1 MHKVVVIGNYPSNLT
16 EMFEKYKKE
25 FGIED
30 VEVLIPTNDDEKLS
44 ALKES
49 EAAISG
55 ALSADDLNNAP
66 NLKFIQV
73 PFAGVDT
80 YNVSDLIRRGIKI
93 ANVHSNATAVAEFAM
108 ALVLALAKNI
118 TEGDRDLR
126 IGYWHGWMSREPVV
140 SLEGKTMTILGL
152 GSIGKEVARFAKAFG
167 MYVIG
172 VKREKVEGNIPNVDE
187 LYTHADIEKAIEKAQ
202 FVVCALPL
210 TPETKGMVNRRL
222 FEKMRGKYFVNVG
235 RGAVV
240 NEEDL
245 FVALKNGILKGAGID
260 TWWVY
265 PQAPMQTAMPSRY
278 PFHGLRNVVMTPHA
292 AGFTDITPQRMWED
306 SVKNVLRFFKG
317 LPIENEVKEVG
328 Y

>member
-1 MHKVVVIGNYPSNLT
+1 MHKVVVIGSYPSNLM
-16 EMFEKYKKE
+16 EMFEKHKKE
-25 FGIED
+25 FGVED
-30 VEVLIPTNDDEKLS
+30 VEVLIPVNDEEKFS

-49 EAAISG
+49 EAAIAG
-55 ALSADDLNNAP
+55 VLSVDDLNNAP
-66 NLKFIQV
+66 NLKFIQA

-80 YNVSDLIRRGIKI
+80 FDVSDLIRRGIKI
-93 ANVHSNATAVAEFAM
+93 ANVHSNATAVAEHAM

-126 IGYWHGWMSREPVV
+126 IGYWHGWMSREPVI
-140 SLEGKTMTILGL
+140 SLEGKTITILGL

-172 VKREKVEGNIPNVDE
+172 VKREKVEGHIPNVDE
-187 LYTHADIEKAIEKAQ
+187 VYTHNDIEKAIEKAH
-202 FVVCALPL
+202 FIVCALPL
-210 TPETKGMVNRRL
+210 TPETKGMVDRRL

-240 NEEDL
+240 EEEDL
-245 FVALKNGILKGAGID
+245 FVALKRGILRGAGID

-265 PQAPMQTAMPSRY
+265 PQAPMQTTMPSKY
-278 PFHGLRNVVMTPHA
+278 PFHGLRNVIMTPHC
-292 AGFTDITPQRMWED
+292 AGFTDVTPQHMWED
-306 SVKNVLRFFKG
+306 AVKNVLRFFKG
-317 LPIENEVKEVG
+317 LPIENEVKEAG

>member
-1 MHKVVVIGNYPSNLT
+1 MKVVVMGNYPKNLL
-16 EMFEKYKKE
+16 EMFDKYKKE
-25 FGIED
+25 FDFEN
-30 VEVLIPTNDDEKLS
+30 VEVVIPKDDSEKED
-44 ALKES
+44 ALKD
-49 EAAISG
+49 AVAVISG
-55 ALSADDLNNAP
+55 SLTENDLNNAP

-80 YNVSDLIRRGIKI
+80 YNIPELIRRGIKI

-108 ALVLALAKNI
+108 ALVLALAKNVV
-118 TEGDRDLR
+118 EGDRDLR
-126 IGYWHGWMSREPVV
+126 IGYWHGWMSREPVI

-152 GSIGKEVARFAKAFG
+152 GSIGKEIARFAKVFH

-172 VKREKVEGNIPNVDE
+172 VKREKVDGKIPNVDE
-187 LYTHADIEKAIEKAQ
+187 IYTHAEIEKAVEKAH

-210 TPETKGMVNRRL
+210 TPETKGMINKRL
-222 FEKMRGKYFVNVG
+222 FENMSGKFFVNVG

-245 FVALKNGILKGAGID
+245 FVALKNGILRGAGID

-278 PFHGLRNVVMTPHA
+278 PFHGLKNIIMTPHA
-292 AGFTDITPQRMWED
+292 AGFTDVTPQKMWED
-306 SVKNVLRFFKG
+306 SVKNVIRFLKG